1 VLRVG
6 PWHQGVD
13 VLGRVTIRD
22 TDEQIAQITKESH
35 EVDMDD
41 LYLGSAAISDLTSLK
56 QVVDL
61 LRVESLGTA

>member
-1 VLRVG
+1 VR
-6 PWHQGVD
+6 
-13 VLGRVTIRD
+13 
-22 TDEQIAQITKESH
+22 QIFPRKGLLTYLAELEASLTEESH

-61 LRVESLGTA
+61 LRVENLGTA